1 MPRDRSWPPAP
12 EPLPVEVVDN
22 HAHLQMAVG
31 WPEEKVPAWESPGW
45 PGGPPRGLDSIRSE
59 LDHAFGRALFGTH
72 DADDLGRH
80 WLGLLAHLDLAASV
94 GVTRVVEV
102 GCDYDALEATAA
114 LADADPRVLGA
125 VAIHPIE
132 AALHAGVREV
142 GPDGL
147 EPRVEPRHAVPL
159 DDALAAVAR
168 VAAAHDRVR
177 VVGET
182 GLDYFRTSEAGRP
195 AQREAFRAHLA
206 VARELDLAVQVHDR
220 DAHADLVEVL
230 RRDGAPERTVI
241 HCFSGDVELA
251 RTCAEHGWAC
261 SFAGPL
267 TYKANDA
274 LRAAA
279 AVVPDHLLLVE
290 TDAPFLPPLPYRGR
304 PASSYLV
311 PLTVAELARVRG
323 VGIGEICALTTAN
336 ALRLYG
342 PW

>member
-1 MPRDRSWPPAP
+1 MPRDRSWPPPP
-12 EPLPVEVVDN
+12 EPLPVEVIDN
-22 HAHLQMAVG
+22 HTHLQMAAG
-31 WPEEKVPAWESPGW
+31 WQADAWLGPGQ
-45 PGGPPRGLDSIRSE
+45 
-59 LDHAFGRALFGTH
+59 
-72 DADDLGRH
+72 ADDVA
-80 WLGLLAHLDLAASV
+80 AHLDLAVSV

-102 GCDYDALEATAA
+102 GCDHDALESTAA

-125 VAIHPIE
+125 VAIHPNE

-147 EPRVEPRHAVPL
+147 APRVEPRHDVPL
-159 DDALAAVAR
+159 DDALAAVVR

-177 VVGET
+177 VIGET
-182 GLDYFRTSEAGRP
+182 GLDYFRTSEAGRA

-206 VARELDLAVQVHDR
+206 IARELDLAVQVHDR
-220 DAHADLVEVL
+220 DAHADMVDVLV
-230 RRDGAPERTVI
+230 RDKAPERTVI

-251 RTCAEHGWAC
+251 RTCAERGWAC

-279 AVVPDHLLLVE
+279 AEVPEHLLLVE
-290 TDAPFLPPLPYRGR
+290 TDAPFLTPVPHRGR
-304 PASSYLV
+304 PSSSYLV
-311 PLTVAELARVRG
+311 PLTVVELARVRG
-323 VGIGEICALTTAN
+323 LGVAETCALVTEN
-336 ALRLYG
+336 ALRRYG

>member
-1 MPRDRSWPPAP
+1 
-12 EPLPVEVVDN
+12 
-22 HAHLQMAVG
+22 
-31 WPEEKVPAWESPGW
+31 
-45 PGGPPRGLDSIRSE
+45 
-59 LDHAFGRALFGTH
+59 
-72 DADDLGRH
+72 
-80 WLGLLAHLDLAASV
+80 
-94 GVTRVVEV
+94 
-102 GCDYDALEATAA
+102 
-114 LADADPRVLGA
+114 
-125 VAIHPIE
+125 VAIHPNE

-147 EPRVEPRHAVPL
+147 RPMVEIRHDVPL
-159 DDALAAVAR
+159 ADALAEVAR

-182 GLDYFRTSEAGRP
+182 GLDYFRTSEAGRA

-206 VARELDLAVQVHDR
+206 IARDLDLAVQVHDR

-230 RRDGAPERTVI
+230 RHDGAPERTVI
-241 HCFSGDVELA
+241 HCFSGDVELV

-267 TYKANDA
+267 TYKANHA

-279 AVVPDHLLLVE
+279 AVLPEHLLLVE
-290 TDAPFLPPLPYRGR
+290 TDAPFLTPVPHRGR
-304 PASSYLV
+304 PNSSYLV

-323 VGIGEICALTTAN
+323 VAVGEVAALTTAN

>member
-22 HAHLQMAVG
+22 HTHLQMAVG
-31 WPEEKVPAWESPGW
+31 WTAGPDLPEWRGSVDYTVGL
-45 PGGPPRGLDSIRSE
+45 PGGAEVMAEALVMAGRSKRDAWDHIFGLRK
-59 LDHAFGRALFGTH
+59 
-72 DADDLGRH
+72 
-80 WLGLLAHLDLAASV
+80 HLNLAASV

-102 GCDYDALEATAA
+102 GCDLDSLETTAG
-114 LADADPRVLGA
+114 LAESDPRVLGA
-125 VAIHPIE
+125 VAIHPNE
-132 AALHAGVREV
+132 AALHAGVRQV

-147 EPRVEPRHAVPL
+147 APRVEPRHDVPL

-182 GLDYFRTSEAGRP
+182 GLDYFRTSAAGRA

-206 VARELDLAVQVHDR
+206 IARELDLAVQVHDR

-230 RRDGAPERTVI
+230 VRDGAPARTVI
-241 HCFSGDVELA
+241 HCFSGDAELA

-267 TYKANDA
+267 TYRANDA

-279 AVVPDHLLLVE
+279 AVLPEHLLLVE
-290 TDAPFLPPLPYRGR
+290 TDAPFLTPVPYRGR
-304 PASSYLV
+304 PNASYLV
-311 PLTVAELARVRG
+311 PLTVVELARVRG
-323 VGIGEICALTTAN
+323 LGVAETGALVTAN

>member
-1 MPRDRSWPPAP
+1 MPRDRSWPPPP
-12 EPLPVEVVDN
+12 ERLPVEVVDN
-22 HAHLQMAVG
+22 HAHLQMAAG
-31 WPEEKVPAWESPGW
+31 RAGSDLPERPGGVPDAGPGW
-45 PGGPPRGLDSIRSE
+45 PAVAEALVAAGWSRG
-59 LDHAFGRALFGTH
+59 
-72 DADDLGRH
+72 DARQHTSRLVE
-80 WLGLLAHLDLAASV
+80 HLDLASSV
-94 GVTRVVEV
+94 GVSRVVEV
-102 GCDYDALEATAA
+102 GCDYDALETTAA
-114 LADADPRVLGA
+114 MADADPRVLGA
-125 VAIHPIE
+125 VAIHPNE

-147 EPRVEPRHAVPL
+147 APRVEPRHAVPL
-159 DDALAAVAR
+159 DEALAAVAR
-168 VAAAHDRVR
+168 VAAVHDRVR

-182 GLDYFRTSEAGRP
+182 GLDYFRTSEAGRA

-206 VARELDLAVQVHDR
+206 IARELDLAVQVHDR
-220 DAHADLVEVL
+220 DAHADMVEVL

-241 HCFSGDVELA
+241 HCFSGDVDLA

-279 AVVPDHLLLVE
+279 AVVPEHLLLVE
-290 TDAPFLPPLPYRGR
+290 TDAPFLTPMPHRGR

-311 PLTVAELARVRG
+311 PLTVAGLAQVRG
-323 VGIGEICALTTAN
+323 LTVAETCALVTAN

-342 PW
+342 AW